1 MQKNN
6 TLGPR
11 VLVNGSLVVSGFPR
25 EIRNPVGKFLV
36 YRVVDDQAWYWWI
49 TETKLKALASASG
62 VCGHVE
68 QIRTFEQSKGDT
80 TCRQNL
86 R

>member
-1 MQKNN
+1 MPQSNPFKQK
-6 TLGPR
+6 
-11 VLVNGSLVVSGFPR
+11 VLVNGSLVVFGFPK

-62 VCGHVE
+62 VCGHIE
-68 QIRTFEQSKGDT
+68 QIRTFEQSKGAT
-80 TCRQNL
+80 TCR
-86 R
+86 